1 MRELRFRTR
10 RGFKFRDHDDDDDKG
25 IPGGDDLDPLLRPD
39 DNNHVRFIR
48 AVVAR
53 NNNNN
58 NINNNV
64 QQQQQA
70 NAPAMLPRQRREHHA
85 HHPVRAGVPF
95 RERMENNRRKTE
107 YSLFLFD
114 LIRED
119 LPCSSVLSGANVRGC
134 RTIVER
140 FQAFPEELA
149 WQWHGAVGVA
159 RSSLSVLLPACHAS
173 NDEYQSAPSGASG
186 CETQLAAALALFGNR
201 QQKDWQW

>member
-10 RGFKFRDHDDDDDKG
+10 RGFKFRDHDDNDEG
-25 IPGGDDLDPLLRPD
+25 IPGGDDLDPLIRPD

-53 NNNNN
+53 DNN

-70 NAPAMLPRQRREHHA
+70 NAPVMLPRQRREHHA

-95 RERMENNRRKTE
+95 RERLENNRRTTE
-107 YSLFLFD
+107 YSLFLFN

-119 LPCSSVLSGANVRGC
+119 FPCSSVLSGANVR
-134 RTIVER
+134 
-140 FQAFPEELA
+140 
-149 WQWHGAVGVA
+149 
-159 RSSLSVLLPACHAS
+159 
-173 NDEYQSAPSGASG
+173 
-186 CETQLAAALALFGNR
+186 
-201 QQKDWQW
+201 K

>member
-10 RGFKFRDHDDDDDKG
+10 RGVKFRDHDDDDKG

-64 QQQQQA
+64 QQQQA

-95 RERMENNRRKTE
+95 RERLENNRRTTE

-114 LIRED
+114 LIR
-119 LPCSSVLSGANVRGC
+119 
-134 RTIVER
+134 
-140 FQAFPEELA
+140 
-149 WQWHGAVGVA
+149 
-159 RSSLSVLLPACHAS
+159 LL
-173 NDEYQSAPSGASG
+173 YI
-186 CETQLAAALALFGNR
+186 
-201 QQKDWQW
+201 

>member
-1 MRELRFRTR
+1 MRELRFRMR
-10 RGFKFRDHDDDDDKG
+10 RGFKFRDHDDGDDDKG

-53 NNNNN
+53 DNNNNN

-95 RERMENNRRKTE
+95 RERLENNRRTTE

-119 LPCSSVLSGANVRGC
+119 LPCSSVLSGANVR
-134 RTIVER
+134 
-140 FQAFPEELA
+140 A
-149 WQWHGAVGVA
+149 
-159 RSSLSVLLPACHAS
+159 
-173 NDEYQSAPSGASG
+173 AP
-186 CETQLAAALALFGNR
+186 L
-201 QQKDWQW
+201 

>member
-1 MRELRFRTR
+1 MNARMHHERHRRLLRFRMR
-10 RGFKFRDHDDDDDKG
+10 RGFKFRDHDDDDEG

-53 NNNNN
+53 DSNNNN

-95 RERMENNRRKTE
+95 R
-107 YSLFLFD
+107 
-114 LIRED
+114 
-119 LPCSSVLSGANVRGC
+119 
-134 RTIVER
+134 
-140 FQAFPEELA
+140 
-149 WQWHGAVGVA
+149 
-159 RSSLSVLLPACHAS
+159 
-173 NDEYQSAPSGASG
+173 
-186 CETQLAAALALFGNR
+186 
-201 QQKDWQW
+201 